1 MDSMQS
7 AIRVREVS
15 RVIAVDPRIER
26 VLAGDRQAA
35 DSIVRE
41 LLPRVRNLVRYLV
54 RGDSEVDD
62 MAQLGLMA
70 VLRGLSTFRG
80 EGSLKSWA
88 DRIVVRETLAY
99 VKRRRRAEA
108 EQRDHSAELRIVD
121 EPSRPDAYL
130 ERRRMAEALDE
141 LPEDQRAVVVMHQI
155 VGYSM
160 PEVAEELGI
169 PFETARSRHRLGM
182 AKLREAMDDGGAI
195 R

>member
-7 AIRVREVS
+7 AVRAREVS

-26 VLAGDRQAA
+26 AIAGDRQAA
-35 DSIVRE
+35 DALVRE

-62 MAQLGLMA
+62 MAQMGLIA

-80 EGSLKSWA
+80 EGSLRSWS
-88 DRIVVRETLAY
+88 DRIVVRATLAY
-99 VKRRRRAEA
+99 VKRRRACEA
-108 EQRDHSAELRIVD
+108 ELRDHSAELRIVD
-121 EPSRPDAYL
+121 EAPRPDAYL
-130 ERRRMAEALDE
+130 ERRRMADALDT
-141 LPEDQRAVVVMHQI
+141 LPEDQRAVVVLHHL

-160 PEVAEELGI
+160 PEVADELGI

-182 AKLREAMDDGGAI
+182 AKLRDAIDDEGAF